1 MKNFSSKIKNKKL
14 KFRDFYIS
22 QSFQFSKLFIF
33 N

>member
-1 MKNFSSKIKNKKL
+1 MENFSSKIKNKKL